1 MSIPALAGGVKSS
14 PAQTS
19 PSSVDK
25 SLLLRLRRSESGARK
40 SGPPMSLSPAFLDEL
55 RARTLLSAVISPS
68 VKLIRAGRE
77 WKACCPFHN
86 EKTPSFTINDEK
98 GFYHCFGCGA
108 HGDAIRFLTDAQGLP
123 FMDAVKEL
131 AAKAGIEVPAPDPQA
146 RERAERTS
154 TLTDVMASCQKW
166 FAEQLA
172 GIEGAEA
179 REYLKNRGI
188 DAAAVARFGI
198 GLAPDGRNKL
208 KTALSSLGEDKLV
221 ETGMLIKTD
230 EGETYDRFR
239 GRLMIPIRDARGR
252 VIAFGGRILGTGE
265 PKYLNSPDTPLFDKG
280 RTLYNIDRA
289 SPASRQ
295 AKRLIVV
302 EGYMDVIAL
311 DRAGVAEAVAPNG
324 TAVTEHQLERM
335 WRLDPAPILC
345 FDGDSAGQK
354 AAIRAASRALPFL
367 APERTLR
374 FVELP
379 AGQDPDDIV
388 RNGGRDALES
398 ILSAPEPLVERLWR
412 HELTAQPLTTPE
424 ARAGLRQRLIEHSQ
438 AIGDQALARLY
449 RDEWLRRFQDEVNP
463 PRQYQPQPF
472 RRPFQP
478 GQRGGKWQ
486 PPKPPAGT
494 VARAIAT
501 GGLDRVMA
509 RSLVIGFAYFPE
521 ALEEH
526 CEQFASL
533 PIGEAPLARV
543 RDRLVDAAVSGE
555 MLDRETLATILRESG
570 TAADLEKARRT
581 GMMAFS
587 FTRSDTA
594 PDRAVRDLGIAIDAL
609 TADGEIGAALQAATE
624 RLKEGEEDAFEEQR
638 RLHSQ
643 REEIKERLASLAG
656 SD

>member
-1 MSIPALAGGVKSS
+1 MTLSS
-14 PAQTS
+14 
-19 PSSVDK
+19 
-25 SLLLRLRRSESGARK
+25 
-40 SGPPMSLSPAFLDEL
+40 AFLDEL

-108 HGDAIRFLTDAQGLP
+108 HGDAIRFLTDVRGLP

-131 AAKAGIEVPAPDPQA
+131 AGKAGLEVPAPDPMA

-154 TLTDVMASCQKW
+154 DLTDVMASCQRW

-172 GIEGAEA
+172 GIEGAKA
-179 REYLKNRGI
+179 RDYLKKRGI
-188 DAAAVARFGI
+188 DSGAVARFGI
-198 GLAPDGRNKL
+198 GLAPDGRVRL
-208 KTALSSLGEDKLV
+208 KTALASLGEDKLV
-221 ETGMLIKTD
+221 ETGMLIRTD

-239 GRLMIPIRDARGR
+239 GRLMIPIADARGR
-252 VIAFGGRILGTGE
+252 VIAFGGRILGQGD

-289 SPASRQ
+289 SPATRS

-335 WRLDPAPILC
+335 WRLDPNPILC

-354 AAIRAASRALPFL
+354 AAIRAALRAMPLL
-367 APERTLR
+367 GPERTLR

-379 AGQDPDDIV
+379 VGQDPDDIV
-388 RNGGRDALES
+388 RSGGRNALEA
-398 ILSAPEPLVERLWR
+398 LLAEPEPLVNRLWR
-412 HELTAQPLTTPE
+412 HELQAQPLTTPE

-438 AIGDQALARLY
+438 AIGDQALSRLY
-449 RDEWLRRFQDEVNP
+449 RDEWLRRFQDEIAA
-463 PRQYQPQPF
+463 PRQ
-472 RRPFQP
+472 PFQGRRSFQP
-478 GQRGGKWQ
+478 NQRGGRFVV
-486 PPKPPAGT
+486 PNPPAGSA
-494 VARAIAT
+494 ARAIAAT
-501 GGLDRVMA
+501 GIDRTIA
-509 RSLVIGFAYFPE
+509 RSLVIGFANFPE
-521 ALEEH
+521 ALQEH
-526 CEQFASL
+526 CEQLASL
-533 PIGEAPLARV
+533 PIGEAPLARI

-555 MLDRETLATILRESG
+555 TLDRERLATILRDSG
-570 TAADLEKARRT
+570 TAPDLERARRT
-581 GMMAFS
+581 ATMAFS

-594 PDRAVRDLGIAIDAL
+594 PERAVRDLGTAIDAL
-609 TADGEIGAALQAATE
+609 MADGEIGAALKAATE